1 MLLKFAYLSFRQI
14 SYKIN
19 AILILIEWDITQ
31 KTFDVEDSEKSIKM
45 ALYAPNLL
53 RYDEMLIWKVIENH
67 EYFWRSLR
75 FPLFFVFQ
83 QANSF
88 MLSAYVS
95 VE

>member
-1 MLLKFAYLSFRQI
+1 MR
-14 SYKIN
+14 KILPTKKK
-19 AILILIEWDITQ
+19 LIPKSLI
-31 KTFDVEDSEKSIKM
+31 
-45 ALYAPNLL
+45 P
-53 RYDEMLIWKVIENH
+53 KV
-67 EYFWRSLR
+67 RKLR